1 MRHEP
6 PCTGTKTCSRCH
18 ATLHVLAFSIS
29 HSTKDGL
36 QPLCRACHSKAAQ
49 NSPSNINRRNH
60 TYEKHRIGM
69 FPTKYEP

>member
-1 MRHEP
+1 VRHEP
-6 PCTGTKTCSRCH
+6 ACTGTKTCSRCK

-29 HSTKDGL
+29 HSTLDGL
-36 QPLCRACHSKAAQ
+36 QPLCRPCQYKATHDT
-49 NSPSNINRRNH
+49 PSATRRRNH